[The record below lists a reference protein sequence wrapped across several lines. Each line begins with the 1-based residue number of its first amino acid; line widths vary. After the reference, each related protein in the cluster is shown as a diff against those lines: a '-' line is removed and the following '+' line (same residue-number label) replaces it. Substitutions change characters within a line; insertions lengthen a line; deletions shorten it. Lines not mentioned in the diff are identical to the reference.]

1 VRQSLDWGQ
10 YLDQGY
16 VIAGGPETV
25 RQQLAECI
33 KTLRVGH
40 LMVLLQ
46 IGSMPKELTFK
57 NTELF
62 AKEVMPHVRDLW
74 PGHKDRWWPSGARNG
89 A

>member
-1 VRQSLDWGQ
+1 
-10 YLDQGY
+10 
-16 VIAGGPETV
+16 
-25 RQQLAECI
+25 
-33 KTLRVGH
+33 
-40 LMVLLQ
+40 MVLLQ